1 MAREDTEE
9 KHMQKRILALLLV
22 LALGCSLLATAAFA
36 EEDTE
41 TAAPVEETREDGESP
56 GEEALPS
63 LTETSGAQQSAPAAG
78 LEDGTTVGAENPELT
93 VPQPDKVGQLSFAN
107 LETRVRE
114 NNLTIQMLE
123 ASIASIDA
131 KDFDKMQE
139 DLRKRLNNIAKLQYL
154 VLTTPPEYTDA
165 ILGEIGM
172 EGATYSSLQAS
183 YDALKDT
190 FDDLKDGK
198 IQADAAAAI
207 RQLENAQDQL
217 VMGAETLYVSLLE
230 LDAKRES
237 VQRTVTALSR
247 TVTEMEL
254 RYSMG
259 QISALQLQQVK
270 SGRTQA
276 QSGLETLKMNL
287 DNYTAQLE
295 SMVGAEIA
303 GELTLSAQ
311 PAVPE
316 KKIAAMD
323 YEKDLAA
330 SKENSYDLFAA
341 QRDLEDAKE
350 AYRDA
355 CKEYYS
361 GSYNRKSAEH
371 TWEAAQYTY
380 QVAVQSHELKFRTV
394 FNAVADC
401 RQALRAAETAL
412 ALQQDTYKSMELKY
426 QQGTISKNAL
436 LDAKD
441 DLDDAQ
447 YTADAAERNLFTAWR
462 NYQWAVEKG
471 ILN

>member
-114 NNLTIQMLE
+114 NNLTVKMLDE
-123 ASIASIDA
+123 TIASIDA
-131 KDFDKMQE
+131 KDFDKMKE
-139 DLRKRLNNIAKLQYL
+139 DLREQLNKIAELQYIIA
-154 VLTTPPEYTDA
+154 TTPKDYLPAEMQ
-165 ILGEIGM
+165 GM
-172 EGATYSSLQAS
+172 TFESLQAT
-183 YDALKDT
+183 YDSLRET

>member
-1 MAREDTEE
+1 
-9 KHMQKRILALLLV
+9 MQKRILALLLV

-36 EEDTE
+36 EENT
-41 TAAPVEETREDGESP
+41 
-56 GEEALPS
+56 EEA
-63 LTETSGAQQSAPAAG
+63 APAAEARENSEVPAEETLPPLTDTTG
-78 LEDGTTVGAENPELT
+78 AEAEPAAEEGGTTVGGENAELT
-93 VPQPDKVGQLSFAN
+93 VPQPDQVGQLSYAN
-107 LETRVRE
+107 LESRVRE
-114 NNLTIQMLE
+114 HNLTIQMLE

-190 FDDLKDGK
+190 FDDLKEGK
-198 IQADAAAAI
+198 IQDDAAAAV
-207 RQLENAQDQL
+207 RHLENAEDQL

-230 LDAKRES
+230 LDASRES
-237 VQRTVTALSR
+237 VQRTVASLER
-247 TVTEMEL
+247 MVEEMEL
-254 RYSMG
+254 RYSLG
-259 QISALQLQQVK
+259 QISALQLEQAK
-270 SGRTQA
+270 SGLTQA
-276 QSGLETLKMNL
+276 KSGLETLEMNL

-295 SMVGAEIA
+295 SMIGAEIT
-303 GELTLSAQ
+303 GQLTLGALPGVS
-311 PAVPE
+311 E
-316 KKIAAMD
+316 DKIAAMD

-330 SKENSYDLFAA
+330 AKESSYDLYAA
-341 QRDLEDAKE
+341 QKDLRDAKDD
-350 AYRDA
+350 YDDA
-355 CKEYYS
+355 CDQY
-361 GSYNRKSAEH
+361 GTNNYNRKSAQH

-380 QVAVQSHELKFRTV
+380 QAAVQSHELKFRTV
-394 FNAVADC
+394 FNAVADY
-401 RQALRAAETAL
+401 QQVLQAAETSL
-412 ALQQDTYKSMELKY
+412 ALQKDTYQSMELKY
-426 QQGTISKNAL
+426 QQGTISKNSL

-447 YTADAAERNLFTAWR
+447 ATVDPAKRNLFTAWR